1 MRQRTRKIRRR
12 QLLIAAWSAAAALHA
27 PFGARA
33 QQAARAPG
41 KLWRIGFIWGPSRAA
56 TQARIERIFR
66 KLRELGYIEGRDFTA
81 LHRWADANSALIP
94 GFAAEFV
101 RLKVD
106 LIVTSGTEAA
116 QAARAATT
124 EIPVVFAMVS
134 DPVASKI
141 VNTLARPG
149 GNVTGWTNM
158 LPDTSEKM
166 IELIKGMVPKMARLA
181 VLTDP
186 GNPGK
191 VLEVAKLKQAAGKL
205 GLTLRIK
212 DLSTAADVDN
222 AFAQMP
228 GERTD
233 AIIVLV
239 NNVTLTHRQRVVDL
253 AGRHRLPAI
262 YQVREFVDAGG
273 LMSFG
278 LNFDRLQERTAEYMH
293 RIFQGKKPMEL
304 PVEQPTHVEL
314 VINRRTATTLG
325 IAISRDLLLRAEEVI
340 E

>member
-1 MRQRTRKIRRR
+1 MIHRRNM
-12 QLLIAAWSAAAALHA
+12 LLAAGVAALA
-27 PFGARA
+27 NAIGARA
-33 QQAARAPG
+33 QQAANSPPK
-41 KLWRIGFIWGPSRAA
+41 KLWRVGFIWGPSRAA

-66 KLRELGYIEGRDFTA
+66 KLRELGYVEGRDFSA
-81 LHRWADANSALIP
+81 LHRWADGDSALIP

-116 QAARAATT
+116 QAAKAATS

-134 DPVASKI
+134 DPVASNI

-149 GNVTGWTNM
+149 GNITGWTNM
-158 LPDTSEKM
+158 LPDTAEKM
-166 IELIKGMVPKMARLA
+166 IELLRGMAPKMARLA

-191 VLEVAKLKQAAGKL
+191 VLEIAKLKQAADKL
-205 GLTLRIK
+205 GLTLLTK
-212 DLSTAADVDN
+212 NLSTAADIDN

-228 GERTD
+228 RERTD

-239 NNVTLTHRQRVVDL
+239 NSVTLTHRQRVVDL
-253 AGRHRLPAI
+253 AARHRLPAI

-278 LNFDRLQERTAEYMH
+278 LNFERLQERTAEYMH
-293 RIFQGKKPMEL
+293 RIFQGKKPVDL

-314 VINRRTATTLG
+314 VISRRTATTLG
-325 IAISRDLLLRAEEVI
+325 IAIPRDLLLRAEEVI

>member
-1 MRQRTRKIRRR
+1 MNRRR
-12 QLLIAAWSAAAALHA
+12 NILLAL
-27 PFGARA
+27 GAGALANANGALA
-33 QQAARAPG
+33 QQSAKPSG

-56 TQARIERIFR
+56 TQARIDRNLR
-66 KLRELGYIEGRDFTA
+66 RLRELGYVEGRDFTA
-81 LHRWADANSALIP
+81 EHRRANADAALLP

-101 RLKVD
+101 RSKVD
-106 LIVTSGTEAA
+106 LIVTFGTEAS
-116 QAARAATT
+116 QAAKAATS
-124 EIPVVFAMVS
+124 EIPVVFGMVS

-166 IELIKGMVPKMARLA
+166 VELLKGVAPKMARLA
-181 VLTDP
+181 VLSDP

-191 VLEVAKLKQAAGKL
+191 VLEVARLKQAADKL
-205 GLTLRIK
+205 GLTLRSK
-212 DLSTAADVDN
+212 EARTAADIDN

-233 AIIVLV
+233 AVIVLV
-239 NNVTLTHRQRVVDL
+239 DAVSLTHRQRVVDL
-253 AGRHRLPAI
+253 AARHRLPAI

-278 LNFDRLQERTAEYMH
+278 LNIERLEQRTAEYMH

-325 IAISRDLLLRAEEVI
+325 IAIPRDLLLRAEEVI

>member
-27 PFGARA
+27 PFGALA
-33 QQAARAPG
+33 QQSARAPG

-56 TQARIERIFR
+56 TQGRIERIFR

-81 LHRWADANSALIP
+81 EHRWADANSALIP

-166 IELIKGMVPKMARLA
+166 IELVKGMVPKMARLA

-186 GNPGK
+186 NNPGK
-191 VLEVAKLKQAAGKL
+191 VLEVAKLRQAAGKL

-239 NNVTLTHRQRVVDL
+239 NSVTLTHRQRVVDL
-253 AGRHRLPAI
+253 AARHRLPAI

-293 RIFQGKKPMEL
+293 RIFQGRKPVDL

-325 IAISRDLLLRAEEVI
+325 IAIPRDLLLRAEEVI

>member
-1 MRQRTRKIRRR
+1 M
-12 QLLIAAWSAAAALHA
+12 
-27 PFGARA
+27 
-33 QQAARAPG
+33 
-41 KLWRIGFIWGPSRAA
+41 
-56 TQARIERIFR
+56 
-66 KLRELGYIEGRDFTA
+66 GYVEGRDFTA
-81 LHRWADANSALIP
+81 EHRWAEANLALVA

-106 LIVTSGTEAA
+106 LIVTSGTDVTQIAKSA
-116 QAARAATT
+116 VS
-124 EIPVVFAMVS
+124 EIPIVFGMVS

-149 GNVTGWTNM
+149 VNITGWTNM
-158 LPDTSEKM
+158 LPDTAQKM
-166 IELIKGMVPKMARLA
+166 IEIIKGMAPKMARLA

-191 VLEVAKLKQAAGKL
+191 VLEVAKLQQAADKL
-205 GLTLRIK
+205 GLTLRTK
-212 DLSTAADVDN
+212 NLSTAADIDN

-228 GERTD
+228 RERTD

-239 NNVTLTHRQRVVDL
+239 NSVTLTHRQRVVDL
-253 AGRHRLPAI
+253 AASHRLPAI

-278 LNFDRLQERTAEYMH
+278 MNFERMQERTAEYMH
-293 RIFQGKKPMEL
+293 RIFQGKKPIDL

-314 VINRRTATTLG
+314 VINRRVAKNLG
-325 IAISRDLLLRAEEVI
+325 LTIPYDLLLRAEEVI

>member
-1 MRQRTRKIRRR
+1 MIHRRNM
-12 QLLIAAWSAAAALHA
+12 LLAAGVAALA
-27 PFGARA
+27 NAIGARA
-33 QQAARAPG
+33 QQAANSPPK
-41 KLWRIGFIWGPSRAA
+41 KLWRVGFIWGPSRAA

-66 KLRELGYIEGRDFTA
+66 KLRELGYVEGRDFSA
-81 LHRWADANSALIP
+81 LHRWADGDSALIP

-116 QAARAATT
+116 QAAKAATS
-124 EIPVVFAMVS
+124 EIPVVFTMVS
-134 DPVASKI
+134 DPVASNI

-149 GNVTGWTNM
+149 GNITGWTNM
-158 LPDTSEKM
+158 LPDTAEKM
-166 IELIKGMVPKMARLA
+166 IELLRGMAPKMARLA

-191 VLEVAKLKQAAGKL
+191 VLEIAKLKQAADKL
-205 GLTLRIK
+205 GLTLLTK
-212 DLSTAADVDN
+212 NLSTAADIDN

-228 GERTD
+228 RERTD

-239 NNVTLTHRQRVVDL
+239 NSVTLTHRQRVVDL
-253 AGRHRLPAI
+253 AARHRLPAI

-278 LNFDRLQERTAEYMH
+278 LNFERQQERTAEYMH
-293 RIFQGKKPMEL
+293 RIFQGRKPIDL

-325 IAISRDLLLRAEEVI
+325 IAIPRDLLLRAEEVI